1 MVRLEVEAIA
11 IAEEQTY
18 HRLGVMAF
26 PLIRDTREM
35 ALYLRETLGWHRR
48 NAARPP
54 RPLPEN
60 FSGLCPDFSLLE
72 AELAVAEFGIPELVQ
87 ATFYAMLLNDAV
99 EFGTAHEFTGDE
111 MKSVLMDLKWSSF
124 EKWVYCMDDILRAA
138 QQNRP
143 ADEINLSGADVVQ
156 GGVLD
161 LGGPPSPSSDEA

>member
-1 MVRLEVEAIA
+1 
-11 IAEEQTY
+11 
-18 HRLGVMAF
+18 MAF
-26 PLIRDTREM
+26 PLIRNTREM

-48 NAARPP
+48 DAVQPP

-60 FSGLCPDFSLLE
+60 FPGLCPDFSLSE
-72 AELAVAEFGIPELVQ
+72 AEQAAAELGLPELVQ

-99 EFGTAHEFTGDE
+99 EFGAAHEFTGDE

-124 EKWVYCMDDILRAA
+124 EKWIYCMDDFLRAA

-143 ADEINLSGADVVQ
+143 ADEINISDVDAVQ
-156 GGVLD
+156 GGVSD